1 MCDRIRMPQAVQ
13 DRILYHHEAFKI
25 LSEEQSKRK
34 AWLEKHKD
42 YKPVVRKEMRGK
54 TNG

>member
-1 MCDRIRMPQAVQ
+1 MMPQAVQ
-13 DRILYHHEAFKI
+13 DRINYHYEAFRI
-25 LSEEQSKRK
+25 SEEQSKSK
-34 AWLEKHKD
+34 AWLERHKD